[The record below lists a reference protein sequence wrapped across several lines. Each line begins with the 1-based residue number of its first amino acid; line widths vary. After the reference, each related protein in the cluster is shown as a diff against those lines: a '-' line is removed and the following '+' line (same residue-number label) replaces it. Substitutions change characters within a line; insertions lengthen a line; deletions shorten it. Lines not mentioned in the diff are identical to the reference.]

1 MHTAGVGAVLG
12 SGDTISTGTGASSSS
27 SAAALKS
34 KASILPVHDQQ
45 QHWLV
50 SSINWMINIK
60 TAAPIGAINVDHS

>member
-34 KASILPVHDQQ
+34 ILPVHDQQ

-50 SSINWMINIK
+50 SSINWMIDIK